1 MTEVTRCPVTTDGRD
16 GPATMLR
23 RGSAPGS
30 IPGGST
36 AAMLPQGE
44 SMRAIIYRR
53 VSTGAQGKSGL
64 GLEAQEAACRLWAER
79 ADCEVA
85 SVQTDVLGGSTAPTD
100 RPGLTDALALL
111 VKGDVLLVA
120 KRDRLSRDPY
130 YMMIVERMLSK
141 LGCRLVS
148 AAGEAS
154 ADDSPTGVLMRRI
167 LDAFAEFERLMIG
180 VRTRAAKK
188 AARARGSYCGG
199 RVPAARVLA
208 PDGTLGDTG
217 AIVAARTAVAGGRSL
232 REAARVMA
240 RHGFVAPSGKPYAP
254 SVVAAMLRDGEAK

>member
-1 MTEVTRCPVTTDGRD
+1 
-16 GPATMLR
+16 
-23 RGSAPGS
+23 
-30 IPGGST
+30 
-36 AAMLPQGE
+36 
-44 SMRAIIYRR
+44 MRAIIYRR
-53 VSTGAQGKSGL
+53 VSTGAQGVSGL
-64 GLEAQEAACRLWAER
+64 GLEAQEASCRVWATREGY
-79 ADCEVA
+79 DVA
-85 SVQTDVLGGSTAPTD
+85 SVQTDVVSGSTAPTE
-100 RPGLTDALALL
+100 RPGLTGALALL

-154 ADDSPTGVLMRRI
+154 DDDSPTGVLMRRI

-188 AARARGSYCGG
+188 AARARGTYCGG
-199 RVPAARVLA
+199 RVPAGRVLGA
-208 PDGTLGDTG
+208 DGQLGDTG

-240 RHGFVAPSGKPYAP
+240 RHGFLSPSGKPYSAS
-254 SVVAAMLRDGEAK
+254 SVARMVAGRAA